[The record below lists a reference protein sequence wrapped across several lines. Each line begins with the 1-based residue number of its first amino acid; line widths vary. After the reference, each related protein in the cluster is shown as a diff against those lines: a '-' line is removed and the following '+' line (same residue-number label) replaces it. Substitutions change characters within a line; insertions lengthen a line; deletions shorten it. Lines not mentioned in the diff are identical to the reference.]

1 MELRGAR
8 PTRGRCALKGRKTL
22 QQTCLHSLPSRHCV
36 GKYVCDFYPVSGA
49 LTFLANSTFNI
60 DILLRGCK
68 ISVNGLHHSKPIFE
82 RGTEGVYFLPFSYNH
97 TNLLNVVQA
106 CHNEK
111 IKISDFAIP
120 IKFFFI
126 VKYDENSI
134 VTEWG
139 QEEGIFDHEEML

>member
-1 MELRGAR
+1 MAR
-8 PTRGRCALKGRKTL
+8 SALFGL
-22 QQTCLHSLPSRHCV
+22 MILCCGCSVVAEPSPQ

-49 LTFLANSTFNI
+49 LTFLANNTFNI
-60 DILLRGCK
+60 DILLRGSITIRTFQMK
-68 ISVNGLHHSKPIFE
+68 YKLVTT
-82 RGTEGVYFLPFSYNH
+82 R
-97 TNLLNVVQA
+97 
-106 CHNEK
+106 K

>member
-1 MELRGAR
+1 MAR
-8 PTRGRCALKGRKTL
+8 SALFVLMILCCG
-22 QQTCLHSLPSRHCV
+22 CSAVAEPSPQ

-49 LTFLANSTFNI
+49 LTFLANNTFNI
-60 DILLRGCK
+60 DILLRGCE
-68 ISVNGLHHSKPIFE
+68 ISVNGLHHSEPIFE

-97 TNLLNVVQA
+97 TDLPNVLEA
-106 CHNEK
+106 CHNKK

-139 QEEGIFDHEEML
+139 QEEGIFDHEERI